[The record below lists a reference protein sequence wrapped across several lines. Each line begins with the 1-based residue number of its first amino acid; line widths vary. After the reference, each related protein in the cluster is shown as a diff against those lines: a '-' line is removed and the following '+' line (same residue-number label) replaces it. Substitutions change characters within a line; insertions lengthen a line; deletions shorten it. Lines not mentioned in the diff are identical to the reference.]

1 MVITVITCLCMILIP
16 FIRMIVTNTI
26 SFIDIVFIVIGGMT
40 LITMFFS
47 TCWYYDE
54 LDDDYII
61 HHHKK

>member
-1 MVITVITCLCMILIP
+1 MVITVIACLCMVCIP
-16 FIRMIVTNTI
+16 FIKMIITNTI
-26 SFIDIVFIVIGGMT
+26 SFIDILSIVIGGVT
-40 LITMFFS
+40 LITLYFV

>member
-1 MVITVITCLCMILIP
+1 MVIIIVTCLCMVFIP
-16 FIRMIVTNTI
+16 FIRMIITNTI

-40 LITMFFS
+40 LLALYFG

>member
-1 MVITVITCLCMILIP
+1 MVIVVIICLCMVYIP
-16 FIRMIVTNTI
+16 FIKMIVTNTI
-26 SFIDIVFIVIGGMT
+26 SFIDIVFIVIGGVT
-40 LITMFFS
+40 LLTLYFI

>member
-1 MVITVITCLCMILIP
+1 MVITVITCLCMVFIP
-16 FIRMIVTNTI
+16 FIKMIVTNSI
-26 SFIDIVFIVIGGMT
+26 SLIDLLFIAIGGIT
-40 LITMFFS
+40 LLTLYFV

>member
-1 MVITVITCLCMILIP
+1 MVITVITCLCMVFIP
-16 FIRMIVTNTI
+16 FIKMIVTNSI
-26 SFIDIVFIVIGGMT
+26 SFIDLLFIAIGGIT
-40 LITMFFS
+40 LLTLYFV

>member
-1 MVITVITCLCMILIP
+1 MVITVIACLCMVVIP

-26 SFIDIVFIVIGGMT
+26 SFIDIVFIVIGSMA
-40 LITMFFS
+40 LITLYFG

-61 HHHKK
+61 HHDKK